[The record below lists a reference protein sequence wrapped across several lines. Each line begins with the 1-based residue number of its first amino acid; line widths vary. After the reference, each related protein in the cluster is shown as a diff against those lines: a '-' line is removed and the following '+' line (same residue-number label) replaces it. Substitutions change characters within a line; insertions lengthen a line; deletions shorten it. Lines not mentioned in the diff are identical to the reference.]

1 MLRYLALV
9 CVLTWSAQATKV
21 VPKIVGG
28 TEAAEGEF
36 PYLASLRVYDYRNVL
51 THFCGSSII
60 SHWLVMTAA
69 HCMLDYPKDRI
80 EVVVGTNDFWS
91 GGAKYKID
99 KYINHENYNDTS
111 FANDISLILVN
122 RQIQLGEK
130 VGLVKLPTEDTPGG
144 LDLIIAGFGYID
156 NYRTRPKRMQKLT
169 VKSLTVKE
177 CQESELKKEKTWN
190 PITDKLLC
198 TYKDVSQGICQ
209 GDSGGALVHN
219 GTVHGITSWNIPCG
233 RGVPD
238 VFTRVYKYLDWISTT
253 IGKLPIPT

>member
-1 MLRYLALV
+1 MFLAWKL
-9 CVLTWSAQATKV
+9 

-60 SHWLVMTAA
+60 SHWFVLTAA

-99 KYINHENYNDTS
+99 KYINHENYNKTS

-130 VGLVKLPTEDTPGG
+130 
-144 LDLIIAGFGYID
+144 
-156 NYRTRPKRMQKLT
+156 
-169 VKSLTVKE
+169 
-177 CQESELKKEKTWN
+177 
-190 PITDKLLC
+190 
-198 TYKDVSQGICQ
+198 
-209 GDSGGALVHN
+209 GDSGGALVFN

-233 RGVPD
+233 KGKPD
-238 VFTRVYKYLDWISTT
+238 VFTRVYKYVNWISTT
-253 IGKLPIPT
+253 VGKLPIPT

>member
-1 MLRYLALV
+1 MLRFLAFL
-9 CVLTWSAQATKV
+9 CVLIWTAQASKA

-28 TEAAEGEF
+28 DDAAEGEF
-36 PYLASLRVYDYRNVL
+36 PYLASLRVYNSRNDL
-51 THFCGSSII
+51 IHFCGSSII

-80 EVVVGTNDFWS
+80 EVVVGTNNQWS

-99 KYINHENYNDTS
+99 KYINHENYNETS

-130 VGLVKLPTEDTPGG
+130 VGLVKLPTEDIGGG
-144 LDLIIAGFGYID
+144 LDLIIAGFGYVD
-156 NYRTRPKRMQKLT
+156 NYHTRPRRMQKLT
-169 VKSLTVKE
+169 VTSITVEE
-177 CQESELKKEKTWN
+177 CRAKHKNIEKYN

-198 TYKDVSQGICQ
+198 TYKDYDEGICQ
-209 GDSGGALVHN
+209 GDSGGALVRN
-219 GTVHGITSWNIPCG
+219 GIVHGITSWNIPCG
-233 RGVPD
+233 RGKPD

-253 IGKLPIPT
+253 VGKLPIPT

>member
-1 MLRYLALV
+1 MLRYLALL
-9 CVLTWSAQATKV
+9 CVLIWSTQASKV

-36 PYLASLRVYDYRNVL
+36 PYLASLRVYDYRNTL
-51 THFCGSSII
+51 IHFCGSSII

-69 HCMLDYPKDRI
+69 HCMLDYPIDRI
-80 EVVVGTNDFWS
+80 EEVVGTNDIWS
-91 GGAKYKID
+91 G
-99 KYINHENYNDTS
+99 
-111 FANDISLILVN
+111 
-122 RQIQLGEK
+122 
-130 VGLVKLPTEDTPGG
+130 EDTPGG
-144 LDLIIAGFGYID
+144 LNLIIAGFGYID

-177 CQESELKKEKTWN
+177 CQESKLKKEERWN

-198 TYKDVSQGICQ
+198 TYKDVRQGICQ